1 MRNARSAMRGALAA
15 CALVLCAIVSLGAAQ
30 AEVQE
35 VRIGRQPGLPFL
47 PLMIMEHFK
56 LVEKHAAAAGMP
68 ALKATYIVLAGPSQ
82 LNDAMLGGRLDM
94 YGNGMP
100 SLFTLWDRTVGTS
113 REVKGLWSLQSMP
126 LYLVTRNDAVKSVK
140 DFTEKDKIAVP
151 AVKVSVHAIVL
162 QMAAAK
168 EWGQANYARLD
179 PLAINRAHPDATA
192 ALISNSG
199 DISTHFASSP
209 YYYYELDT
217 PGIHKVLTSY
227 EVLGRPHT
235 NGAMLAMTSFVT
247 ANPKVVAIVRAA
259 QEEANAFIKTN
270 PRGAAEIYLAMNNDK
285 STVDAVTKMV
295 ADPEVEYTTV
305 PAGAMD
311 FATFMFKTGAI
322 KHEPKAW
329 TELFHATAA
338 DLPGN

>member
-1 MRNARSAMRGALAA
+1 MTNVNSILRRLPALCAAMLCAVLAA
-15 CALVLCAIVSLGAAQ
+15 LPAS

-47 PLMIMEHFK
+47 PLMIMEHDH

-68 ALKATYIVLAGPSQ
+68 DLKATYVTLAGPSQ
-82 LNDAMLGGRLDM
+82 LNDAMLGGRLDIF
-94 YGNGMP
+94 GNGMP
-100 SLFTLWDRTVGTS
+100 SLFTLWDRTAGTP

-126 LYLVTRNDAVKSVK
+126 LYLVTRNASIKSIK

-151 AVKVSVHAIVL
+151 AVKVSVHAMVL

-168 EWGQANYARLD
+168 EWGQENFARLD
-179 PLAINRAHPDATA
+179 PLTINRTHPDATV

-199 DISTHFASSP
+199 DVSSHFASSP
-209 YYYYELDT
+209 YYYYELAT

-227 EVLGRPHT
+227 EVLGHPHT
-235 NGAMLAMTSFVT
+235 NGVMIAMTSFVT
-247 ANPKVVAIVRAA
+247 ANPKAVAIVRAA
-259 QEEANAFIKTN
+259 QEEANAFIKAN
-270 PRGAAEIYLAMNNDK
+270 PRTAAEIYLAMNNDK
-285 STVDAVTKMV
+285 TTVDDLTKMV

-311 FATFMFKTGAI
+311 FATFMYRIGAI

-329 TELFHATAA
+329 TDMFHATAA
-338 DLPGN
+338 DLHGN